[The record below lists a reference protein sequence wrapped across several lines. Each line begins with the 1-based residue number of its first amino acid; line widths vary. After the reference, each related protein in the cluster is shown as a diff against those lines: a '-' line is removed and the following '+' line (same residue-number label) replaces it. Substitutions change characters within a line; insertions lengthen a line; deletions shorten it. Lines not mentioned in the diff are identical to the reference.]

1 MYFIFY
7 RSRISEDAPRGTTII
22 KVSATDHDKS
32 YSNHN
37 IDYKITE
44 GNINEVFAIGG
55 TTGEIILMKSLDREQ
70 VTEYNLKVKS
80 NYF

>member
-1 MYFIFY
+1 M
-7 RSRISEDAPRGTTII
+7 

-37 IDYKITE
+37 IDYKITD
-44 GNINEVFAIGG
+44 GNIGEVFAIGG

-70 VTEYNLKVKS
+70 EAKYILKVS
-80 NYF
+80 